1 MATILELAN
10 HAGLSTETVLRVV
23 LREPTNE
30 DARRRVLAA
39 IETLGPPDYPRPDR
53 SIEVLPPGQ
62 DDPLE
67 TPAAEAPPSALPA
80 TIHDA
85 LPDAIR
91 AQLAQIG
98 EFREA
103 CDSLVSRLRNERRE
117 RIEDLELVT
126 DLLITSWRGV
136 DRRLGRL
143 EKVIGRIDDAQRESR
158 EVGRATPN
166 VIRFEPRQSP
176 EAAAEEM
183 PAQADS
189 LDSPGANPGA

>member
-23 LREPTNE
+23 LREPTHE

-39 IETLGPPDYPRPDR
+39 IETLGPPDYPRPDS
-53 SIEVLPPGQ
+53 SIEVLPP
-62 DDPLE
+62 DPADPVE
-67 TPAAEAPPSALPA
+67 APAADAAPSALPVPVRE
-80 TIHDA
+80 A
-85 LPDAIR
+85 LPEAMR
-91 AQLAQIG
+91 AELAQIG

-103 CDSLVSRLRNERRE
+103 CESLVSQLRSQRRE

-143 EKVIGRIDDAQRESR
+143 EKVIGRIDETQREER
-158 EVGRATPN
+158 EVRRTPN
-166 VIRFEPRQSP
+166 VVRFEPRPNP
-176 EAAAEEM
+176 EAAAEDA
-183 PAQADS
+183 PGSAGS
-189 LDSPGANPGA
+189 LDSPGA